1 MKQSGWL
8 RIATCFDKWKRQK
21 TILFRALLGGCIA
34 LWLTGCST
42 SVGAGFAK
50 PTLFHQSTSAAVG
63 GNLPDRL
70 ATPSANVAA
79 ATATRYLLS
88 TPPAESSIPGDLPVY
103 GYRIVHS
110 YPHDVKAFT
119 EGLVFFDGALY
130 ESTGLS
136 GESSLRRV
144 DLTSGAIVQLRM
156 LDPDLFGEGLAL
168 INGRLVQLTWKNQR
182 GLVYDVDT
190 FELLTEFVYP
200 TEGWGLASDGQRLVM
215 SDGTATL
222 RFLDP
227 VSFEETGRIT
237 ARAEGN
243 PVIHINELEFVEG
256 RLFANIWKTNW
267 AAIIDPDS
275 GATTGWVNLEG
286 LLSEEDRQQP
296 VDVLNGIAYDSQSGR
311 LFVTGK
317 FWPKVFEIE
326 IDSQ

>member
-1 MKQSGWL
+1 ML
-8 RIATCFDKWKRQK
+8 RIATCLDNKWKRHK
-21 TILFRALLGGCIA
+21 AILFRALLGGGIV
-34 LWLTGCST
+34 LWLAGCST
-42 SVGAGFAK
+42 AVNAGPVM
-50 PTLFHQSTSAAVG
+50 PTLFHESTSTAVAGNLSDGFATPPADAAV
-63 GNLPDRL
+63 
-70 ATPSANVAA
+70 

-88 TPPAESSIPGDLPVY
+88 TPPAKSFIPGDLPVY

-119 EGLVFFDGALY
+119 EGLVFFDDALY
-130 ESTGLS
+130 ESTGLT

-144 DLTSGAIVQLRM
+144 DLASGAIVQLRM

-190 FELLTEFVYP
+190 FELLTEFTYP

-227 VSFEETGRIT
+227 VSFEETGHIT
-237 ARAEGN
+237 VRAGGN
-243 PVIHINELEFVEG
+243 PVLNINELEFVEG

-286 LLSEEDRQQP
+286 LLSEKDRQQP

-317 FWPKVFEIE
+317 FWPKVFEIA
-326 IDSQ
+326 IDDQ